1 MKIALLRETK
11 DPADNRVALTPQQ
24 AARLQQDFP
33 AVAVV
38 AQSSALR
45 AFSDAEYR
53 ATGIPVVE
61 DVSDCDLLLGI
72 KEAAADS
79 LLEGK
84 HYVFF
89 GHLAKMQENNRPLLQ
104 AMMQKGI
111 TFSDYEYMVDA
122 AGERVCAFGWWAGVV
137 GVYYTLRGYGL
148 RTGAYSLPAPHAHT
162 TLEELKAH
170 LLSVRLPNVKM
181 VLTGRGRTAHG
192 AQFILQEIG
201 ACILPVDA
209 YLATDAV
216 DRLTC
221 TFAYI
226 DTLVRPKEGE
236 GPVSVAA
243 FHVHPTRYTSDFL
256 RFALTSDILVSCHYW
271 GPEDPV
277 YLSMEDFRTQGF
289 RIRMIGDITCDI
301 HGSIQSTLRASTHA
315 DPYYDYNPVTG
326 QEEPAFSS
334 AGNVTVMAVDTC
346 PNALPRDTSAY
357 FGERFCKHVLLP
369 FLQGASAAVLERST
383 ILEKGRLTDRFR
395 YLQPFAE
402 GKQSV

>member
-148 RTGAYSLPAPHAHT
+148 RTGTYSLPAPHAHT

-192 AQFILQEIG
+192 AQFILREIG

-236 GPVSVAA
+236 GPVSVAD

-256 RFALTSDILVSCHYW
+256 RFARTSDILVSCHYW
-271 GPEDPV
+271 GPDDPV
-277 YLSMEDFRTQGF
+277 YLSTEDFRTPGF

-301 HGSIQSTLRASTHA
+301 RGSIQSTLRASTHA

-357 FGERFCKHVLLP
+357 FGERFCKHVLAP
-369 FLQGASAAVLERST
+369 FLQGASAAVLKRST

-402 GKQSV
+402 GKQSI